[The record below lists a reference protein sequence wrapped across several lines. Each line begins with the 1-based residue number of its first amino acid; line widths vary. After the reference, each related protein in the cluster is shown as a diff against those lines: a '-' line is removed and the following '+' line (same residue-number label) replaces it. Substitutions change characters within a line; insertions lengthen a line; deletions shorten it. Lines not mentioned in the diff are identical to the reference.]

1 MTLIVDSALT
11 TNESL
16 YFRYLTN
23 VMKFD
28 YGMDVIVEAQKEQID
43 YYYST
48 LKQKGS
54 YDFVS
59 EIICPEIK
67 EEGIRLDTEMN
78 FPLTVTTEKIHAI
91 NVLELINK
99 IKLLG
104 YIKRII

>member
-1 MTLIVDSALT
+1 MTLIVVSALT
-11 TNESL
+11 TNEGL

-23 VMKFD
+23 VMRFD
-28 YGMDVIVEAQKEQID
+28 YSMDVIVEAQKEQID
-43 YYYST
+43 YYYYT
-48 LKQKGS
+48 LKEKGL

-59 EIICPEIK
+59 EIIYPEIK

-78 FPLTVTTEKIHAI
+78 YPLTVTTEKISAI

-104 YIKRII
+104 YIKKTI